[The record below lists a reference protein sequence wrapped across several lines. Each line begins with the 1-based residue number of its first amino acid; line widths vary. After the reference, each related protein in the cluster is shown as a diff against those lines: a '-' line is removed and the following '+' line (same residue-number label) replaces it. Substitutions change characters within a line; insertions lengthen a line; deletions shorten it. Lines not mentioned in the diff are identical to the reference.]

1 MTEDEI
7 YNMIRTT
14 FAWVEKDHRLNDI
27 ELAGELRIL
36 YGTKSPVINSAV
48 EVLEQHALR
57 RDIGDFIREEQ
68 EMQDD

>member
-1 MTEDEI
+1 MTEDET

-36 YGTKSPVINSAV
+36 YGTTEPGHQLSCRSAGTTC
-48 EVLEQHALR
+48 LAA
-57 RDIGDFIREEQ
+57 
-68 EMQDD
+68 